1 MSELA
6 DPDKYDIQRY
16 KGLGEMDPEQLW
28 ETTMEPTNRTLVQVS
43 IDDAAMAELVVSELM
58 GDQVEPR
65 KQFIQDHAKDVRYLD
80 I

>member
-1 MSELA
+1 
-6 DPDKYDIQRY
+6 
-16 KGLGEMDPEQLW
+16 MDPEQLW

-43 IDDAAMAELVVSELM
+43 IDDAAMAELVVTELM

-65 KQFIQDHAKDVRYLD
+65 TQFIQNHAKDVRYLD